1 MKRLG
6 IALWV
11 CLFLFSCAKK
21 QEEKATLFR
30 SIPSDES
37 GIDFGNYIN
46 ISSDFNFFTFRCIHF
61 GAGVTVGDI
70 NNDGLQD
77 VFFAGNMVGNKLYL
91 NLGGLKF
98 KDITEE
104 AGFIEYG
111 QWNSGAT
118 MADVNGDGFLDIYV
132 SVSGTKEM
140 QKENRLYVNNQN
152 LTFTES
158 AEQRGVSDN
167 GHSTQS
173 TFFDYDRDGD
183 LDLYVANYPYPN
195 FQNPNSFYR
204 EKMDSV
210 PEADTDHLFEN
221 DGRGYF
227 KDVTKKSGLISY
239 GLSLSATVGDFNQDG
254 WSDLYVS
261 NDFSTPDYFY
271 FNNGDGTFREAVKE
285 TTKHISFFGMGVDI
299 ADFNN
304 DGLLDLIQAEMNP
317 ADNFRSKA
325 NMSSMN
331 PSFFQEVVSL
341 GFHYQYM
348 QNSLQLNQGTR
359 EDGLPFFSDVSRMTG
374 MSSTDW
380 SWATLFMDMDN
391 DGWKDVFISNGIRR
405 DINNKD
411 FFKLITKKSFLAR
424 YKDYVELEKDIPSAK
439 VPNYAYK
446 NTNGLKYENVS
457 SDWGLDFRGF
467 SNGASYSDLDNDG
480 DLDILVNNVDSVAMI
495 FENKSNEYSENRFLR
510 FKLKGSKQNP
520 FGLGTKIQLN
530 HNGQLQFQELTL
542 TRGYQS
548 SVEPI
553 IHFGTGSN
561 EIIDKVTVTWPDGR
575 QQELFD
581 VSTNQVMLI
590 DYKDSV
596 LPKSTV
602 SKPFTP
608 YFKEVKGEYGLS
620 FTHVENDYNDFEK
633 EPLLP
638 HKMSQFGPGITVG
651 DINGDDLE
659 DVYVGGAAGS
669 KGQLFIQQ
677 SDGKFS
683 IVSGPWEKDYPQ
695 EDLGALF
702 FDANGD
708 RNLDLYV
715 ISGGNEFEKNS
726 PMLQDR
732 LYLNNGTG
740 EFQKAIA
747 ALPEM
752 NISGSCAIPIDF
764 DQDGDQDLFVGGR
777 LVPGQYPLPP
787 RSYLLENVS
796 KNGEAGF
803 IDVTDQKASGLVSPG
818 LVTSAV
824 ATDFDT
830 DGDLDLVVVGEWMPI
845 LFLENNQGNFLDVT
859 EKFNMKNTT
868 GWWFS
873 VIADDFDSDGD
884 EDLVFGNLG
893 LNYKYQASE
902 EETFDIYAYDYDSNE
917 KLDIV
922 LSYYNGGTQYPVRG
936 RQCSSEQI
944 PELATKFKSYT
955 AFAKATLQDVYSPA
969 ALDASVHY
977 KANIFSSVYVENKGN
992 GKMELKVLP
1001 DAAQLSNINSM
1012 VSGDF
1017 NRDGHKDI
1025 LSVGNLFVS
1034 EVETPRNDA
1043 FYGLLLVGNGA
1054 GKFSP
1059 VEYQKSGIYIPGDAR
1074 AVCVLKKVPQDLI
1087 LIANNNAPLQV
1098 FEVAQ

>member
-1 MKRLG
+1 MLS
-6 IALWV
+6 
-11 CLFLFSCAKK
+11 SCTKTHEQK
-21 QEEKATLFR
+21 STLFY
-30 SIPSDES
+30 SVPSDES
-37 GIDFGNYIN
+37 GIDFGNYITTSN
-46 ISSDFNFFTFRCIHF
+46 DFNFFNFGYIYS
-61 GAGVTVGDI
+61 GAGVAIGDI

-77 VFFAGNMVGNKLYL
+77 VFFAGNMVSNRLYL
-91 NLGGLKF
+91 NLGDLKF
-98 KDITEE
+98 KDITAE
-104 AGFIEYG
+104 AGFTEQS

-140 QKENRLYVNNQN
+140 AKENRLYINNQDF
-152 LTFTES
+152 TFTES
-158 AEQRGVSDN
+158 AAQRGVSDS

-183 LDLYVANYPYPN
+183 LDLYVANYPPAG
-195 FQNPNSFYR
+195 FQNPHAYYR
-204 EKMDSV
+204 EKMDNV
-210 PEADTDHLFEN
+210 ADADTDHLFEN
-221 DGRGYF
+221 DGKGFF
-227 KDVTKKSGLISY
+227 KDVTKQSGLFSY

-271 FNNGDGTFREAVKE
+271 INNGDGTFRETIKE
-285 TTKHISFFGMGVDI
+285 TTKHISFYGMGVDV

-331 PSFFQEVVSL
+331 PPLFWEAVSL
-341 GFHYQYM
+341 DFHYQYM
-348 QNSLQLNQGTR
+348 QNSLQLNQGIR
-359 EDGLPFFSDVSRMTG
+359 EDGLPFFSDVSRMAG

-411 FFKLITKKSFLAR
+411 FFKLITKKSFLSR
-424 YKDYVELEKDIPSAK
+424 YKDYVDLESDIPSAK

-446 NTNGLKYENVS
+446 NTNGLKYEEVS
-457 SDWGLDFRGF
+457 TDWGLDFKGF

-480 DLDILVNNVDSVAMI
+480 DLDIIVNNVDSIAMI
-495 FENKSNEYSENRFLR
+495 FENRSNEYSENSFLR
-510 FKLKGSKQNP
+510 FKLKGGKQNP
-520 FGLGTKIQLN
+520 FGLGTKIQLQ
-530 HNGQLQFQELTL
+530 HKGQIQFQELTL

-561 EIIDKVTVTWPDGR
+561 ETIDKVTVTWPDGR
-575 QQELFD
+575 QQELVE

-590 DYKDSV
+590 DYNDAV

-602 SKPFTP
+602 SKPSTP
-608 YFKEVKGEYGLS
+608 FFKEVKGEHGLS
-620 FTHVENDYNDFEK
+620 FSHVENDYNDFEK

-638 HKMSQFGPGITVG
+638 HKISQFGPGLAVG
-651 DINGDDLE
+651 DINGDGLE
-659 DVYVGGAAGS
+659 DVYVGAATGS
-669 KGQLFIQQ
+669 KSQLFSQQ

-683 IVSGPWEKDYPQ
+683 VVKGPWEKDYLH

-708 RNLDLYV
+708 GNIDLYV
-715 ISGGNEFEKNS
+715 VSGGNEFEKNS

-752 NISGSCAIPIDF
+752 NTSGSCVVPIDF

-777 LVPGQYPLPP
+777 LIPGQYPLAP
-787 RSYLLENVS
+787 RSYLLENVT
-796 KNGEAGF
+796 KDGVVKF
-803 IDVTDQKASGLVSPG
+803 VDVTKQKASQLVSPG
-818 LVTSAV
+818 MVTSAV

-830 DGDLDLVVVGEWMPI
+830 DGDMDLVVVGEWMPI
-845 LFLENNQGNFLDVT
+845 SFFENDQGNFIAVT
-859 EKFNMKNTT
+859 EKFNTENTV

-884 EDLVFGNLG
+884 EDLVIGNLG

-902 EETFDIYAYDYDSNE
+902 KETFDIYAYDYDSND

-955 AFAKATLQDVYSPA
+955 AFAEATLQDVYSPT

-977 KANIFSSVYVENKGN
+977 KATIFFSVYIENKGN
-992 GKMELKVLP
+992 GNMELKELP
-1001 DAAQLSNINSM
+1001 DAAQLSNINGM

-1017 NRDGHKDI
+1017 NHDGHKDI

-1043 FYGLLLVGNGA
+1043 SYGLLLAGNGA
-1054 GKFSP
+1054 GEFSP

-1074 AVCVLKKVPQDLI
+1074 AVRVLKKAPQDLI
-1087 LIANNNAPLQV
+1087 LVANNNAPLQV